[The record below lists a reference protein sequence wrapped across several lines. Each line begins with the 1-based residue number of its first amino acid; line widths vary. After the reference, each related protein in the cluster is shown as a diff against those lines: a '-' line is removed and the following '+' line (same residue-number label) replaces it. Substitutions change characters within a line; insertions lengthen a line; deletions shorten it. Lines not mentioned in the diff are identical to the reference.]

1 MPRTKKPLQT
11 AAPTISS
18 PTTNGSAI
26 QADVLTLVE
35 AATYLRVAEAEVL
48 RLVEEQ
54 ALPAR
59 RVGKDWR
66 FLKAAIQQWLSTASS
81 TPELRKVAQL
91 ALAGKYKD
99 DPDLIRICEDA
110 YRQRGRSMCEDG

>member
-54 ALPAR
+54 AVPAR
-59 RVGKDWR
+59 
-66 FLKAAIQQWLSTASS
+66 
-81 TPELRKVAQL
+81 QL
-91 ALAGKYKD
+91 A
-99 DPDLIRICEDA
+99 RIGAPESGHSTVAEYGFFHTGIEEGRTACPGWKI
-110 YRQRGRSMCEDG
+110 QGRSRLDPHL